1 VSPTTGASITDKDL
15 GGEMNRDPRPQPTV
29 VVIGGGYG
37 GVNVAKALDADVDV
51 VLVEPKD
58 AFVHNIGAL
67 RALVDPTFLPKIFL
81 PYDRLLAHGRV
92 VRDRA
97 VDVTAHRV
105 VLASG
110 EAITADYI
118 VLATGSTYPFPAKSN
133 AHDAEDAI
141 DNYRA
146 AHDELIR
153 ADRVLLIGA
162 GPVGIELAGEIT
174 ARWPDKQVTLLDF
187 SSDVLGDRFRADL
200 RAELRQQ
207 LVDRGVELVLGD
219 GLRGLPPTVASELG
233 TFTVTTTSGRE
244 ITADIWFQCFGV
256 SPVSDYLSDDLANAR
271 RSDGYVTVGPALQVA
286 GHENVFAIG
295 DVSTADAKMA
305 GMAGMQAQLVAENII
320 KMVNGNSRLNPYE
333 PFGPAIVV
341 PIGPDGGSGQLP
353 GQEELAS
360 RDMVATIKGR
370 DLMVDRYEE
379 ILGLTRSSS
388 N

>member
-1 VSPTTGASITDKDL
+1 MTNKDL
-15 GGEMNRDPRPQPTV
+15 GAEVNQDRRPRPTV

-67 RALVDPTFLPKIFL
+67 RALVDPTFLPKIFM
-81 PYDRLLAHGRV
+81 PYDRLLSHGRV
-92 VRDRA
+92 ARDRA

-174 ARWPDKQVTLLDF
+174 ARWPDKHVTLLDF
-187 SSDVLGDRFRADL
+187 SDDVLGDRFRADL

-233 TFTVTTTSGRE
+233 TFTVTTSSGRE

-256 SPVSDYLSDDLANAR
+256 SPVSDYLSDDLATAR

-320 KMVNGNSRLNPYE
+320 KMVNGNNTLRPYE

-353 GQEELAS
+353 GQDELAS

-379 ILGLTRSSS
+379 ILGLTTPVS

>member
-1 VSPTTGASITDKDL
+1 MTNKEL
-15 GGEMNRDPRPQPTV
+15 GGEMNQDPRPQPTV

-92 VRDRA
+92 ARGRA
-97 VDVTAHRV
+97 VDVSAHRV

-174 ARWPDKQVTLLDF
+174 ARWPDKHVTLLDF
-187 SSDVLGDRFRADL
+187 SDDVLGDRFRADL

-233 TFTVTTTSGRE
+233 TFTVTTSSGRK

-256 SPVSDYLSDDLANAR
+256 SAVSDYLSDDLATAR
-271 RSDGYVTVGPALQVA
+271 RSDGFVTVGPALQVA
-286 GHENVFAIG
+286 GHDNVFAIG

-320 KMVNGNSRLNPYE
+320 KMVNGNNTLRPYE

-353 GQEELAS
+353 GQDELAS

>member
-1 VSPTTGASITDKDL
+1 
-15 GGEMNRDPRPQPTV
+15 M
-29 VVIGGGYG
+29 
-37 GVNVAKALDADVDV
+37 
-51 VLVEPKD
+51 
-58 AFVHNIGAL
+58 HNIGAL
-67 RALVDPTFLPKIFL
+67 RALVEPTFLPTIFL

-92 VRDRA
+92 IRDRA
-97 VDVTAHRV
+97 VEVSAHRV

-110 EAITADYI
+110 EAIAADFV

-146 AHDELIR
+146 AHDELTH
-153 ADRVLLIGA
+153 ANRVLLVGA
-162 GPVGIELAGEIT
+162 GPVGIELAGEII
-174 ARWPDKQVTLLDF
+174 AKWPDKHVTLLDF
-187 SSDVLGDRFRADL
+187 SDDVLGDRFRPDL
-200 RAELRQQ
+200 RAELRKQ
-207 LVDRGVELVLGD
+207 LVDLGVELVLGE
-219 GLRGLPPTVASELG
+219 GLRDLPPTVASEFA
-233 TFTVTTTSGRE
+233 TFTVTTNSGRE

-256 SPVSDYLSDDLANAR
+256 TPVSDYLDDDLAAAR
-271 RSDGYVTVGPALQVA
+271 RSDGFVTVGPALEVA

-320 KMVNGNSRLNPYE
+320 KMINGDQDLTAYQ

-360 RDMVATIKGR
+360 RDMVATVKGR
-370 DLMVDRYEE
+370 DLMVDRYAE
-379 ILGLTRSSS
+379 ILGLTRSKA

>member
-1 VSPTTGASITDKDL
+1 MTNEELGA
-15 GGEMNRDPRPQPTV
+15 EMNQDPRPRPTV

-67 RALVDPTFLPKIFL
+67 RALVDPTFLPKIFI

-92 VRDRA
+92 ARDRA

-153 ADRVLLIGA
+153 AERVLLIGA

-174 ARWPDKQVTLLDF
+174 ARWPDKHVTLLDF
-187 SSDVLGDRFRADL
+187 SDDVLGDRFRADL

-256 SPVSDYLSDDLANAR
+256 SPVSDYLSDDLATAR

-320 KMVNGNSRLNPYE
+320 KMVNGNNTLNPYE

-353 GQEELAS
+353 GQKELAS

-379 ILGLTRSSS
+379 ILGLTTTVS